1 MFRHVQPHGH
11 IMMMCL
17 YIYTDQICICMFF
30 SDICT
35 VFAIL
40 SDDESTDKTIIY
52 DDAYN
57 LKMFVVFYLISCCRS
72 FSVSTS
78 LFSTCEDGNRWEVRC
93 NADVSS

>member
-1 MFRHVQPHGH
+1 MCL
-11 IMMMCL
+11 MCL
-17 YIYTDQICICMFF
+17 YIYLYLHIKCVSAYF

-35 VFAIL
+35 VIAIL
-40 SDDESTDKTIIY
+40 SDDESTGKTIIY

-57 LKMFVVFYLISCCRS
+57 LKCVVFYMISCCRS
-72 FSVSTS
+72 FSVSAS